1 MSLLDECLSRE
12 LVAQDIVRKFSTRAR
27 DYMQAYRAFETD
39 EMKGGMRV
47 DGKVLDVTY
56 NMIEKRKKVVSSHC
70 AALDHD
76 KSYLDTIMMQE

>member
-12 LVAQDIVRKFSTRAR
+12 LIAKNIVRKFSTRAR
-27 DYMQAYRAFETD
+27 DYMQAYQAFETD

-56 NMIEKRKKVVSSHC
+56 NMIEKTKKVVSCHC
-70 AALDHD
+70 AALDHN
-76 KSYLDTIMMQE
+76 KSYLDTIMIQE